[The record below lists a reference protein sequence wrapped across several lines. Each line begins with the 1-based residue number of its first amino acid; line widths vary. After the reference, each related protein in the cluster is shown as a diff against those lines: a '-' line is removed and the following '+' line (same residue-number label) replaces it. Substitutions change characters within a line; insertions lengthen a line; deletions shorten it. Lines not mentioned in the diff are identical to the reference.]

1 MSDQLDD
8 TDTARLL
15 PRDWLDRH
23 EGRLTGSADRAKR
36 GAVPR
41 RLSELRERI
50 TPPTADRTTPTDRGG
65 SVDRGGSADR
75 TAPRRRN
82 GLVDR
87 AATVDRAASA
97 WRSGSVAREAR
108 PRLGYGASD
117 RILVVGAGAA
127 GLAAAGEL
135 RRLGFAGHVTVLGGE
150 PEQPYDRPACSKGL
164 LNGHQKPADTRLP
177 VPGGVQVR
185 TGRRAA
191 ELDLAA
197 RVVTTE
203 TGETYAFDG
212 LVLAPG
218 DHSALNADW
227 AREAPGLRPLHGLR
241 DALAV
246 RRELRGAERVAIV
259 GGGLTGCET
268 ACAVREMAR
277 EAVIIDSKRCLM
289 HRAIGEPM
297 GRLVTWVHRHAGI
310 DLRLGRRVA
319 GAESRRGRWR
329 LSLDDGTAV
338 YADLVVLTT
347 GERPDVAWLEGS
359 GLDVSDGVRCDE
371 TLRALDIDGQPVPG
385 VVAAGSAASWPNPWN
400 AGEQTR
406 CGQWIAAL
414 EQGREAARTLLAGAE
429 TTAPVAVLPRFW
441 SQQSELRI
449 EVCGRLDPNAEVSLT
464 ELHPS
469 RRHHVRSGVL
479 ASYQVGGRLVGVAAV
494 NAPHA
499 FTAAARALLANPPV
513 AEQAPTPVAAPAPGV
528 RGGAAAQ
535 GSGSPSF
542 VPEPIY
548 SAAAPRLA
556 IVRR

>member
-1 MSDQLDD
+1 MSEELD
-8 TDTARLL
+8 TDTARLM
-15 PRDWLDRH
+15 PRDWLDQLRPDE
-23 EGRLTGSADRAKR
+23 EGTRALPGEEDRR
-36 GAVPR
+36 GPATQRP
-41 RLSELRERI
+41 SEL
-50 TPPTADRTTPTDRGG
+50 PG
-65 SVDRGGSADR
+65 
-75 TAPRRRN
+75 
-82 GLVDR
+82 R
-87 AATVDRAASA
+87 AA
-97 WRSGSVAREAR
+97 
-108 PRLGYGASD
+108 YGPSD

-135 RRLGFAGHVTVLGGE
+135 RRLGFGGHVTVLGGE
-150 PEQPYDRPACSKGL
+150 PDRPYDRPACSKGL

-177 VPGGVQVR
+177 VSRGVRVH

-212 LVLAPG
+212 LILAPG
-218 DHSALNADW
+218 DRSAPADW
-227 AREAPGLRPLHGLR
+227 ARPAPGLHQLHGVRDAMAIRRALR
-241 DALAV
+241 DA
-246 RRELRGAERVAIV
+246 GRVAIV

-268 ACAVREMAR
+268 ACAVRDMAR
-277 EAVIIDSKRCLM
+277 EAVLVDSRRYLM

-297 GRLVTWVHRHAGI
+297 GRLVTWVHRRAGI

-319 GAESRRGRWR
+319 SADSRRGRWQ
-329 LSLDDGTAV
+329 LSLDDGSVV
-338 YADLVVLTT
+338 YADLVVLTA
-347 GERPDVAWLEGS
+347 GERPDVAWLSGS

-371 TLRALDIDGQPVPG
+371 TLRALDGDGRPVPG

-400 AGEQTR
+400 AGEQSR

-414 EQGREAARTLLAGAE
+414 EQGREAARTLLAGE
-429 TTAPVAVLPRFW
+429 RTTAPVAVLPRFW

-449 EVCGRLDPNAEVSLT
+449 EVCGRLDPTAEVAVT
-464 ELHPS
+464 ELHPN
-469 RRHHVRSGVL
+469 RRQHVRSGVL
-479 ASYQVGGRLVGVAAV
+479 TSYHVDGRLVGVAAV

-513 AEQAPTPVAAPAPGV
+513 AEPTPTPVRQPKLPHPAARRVAGQHPTD
-528 RGGAAAQ
+528 Q
-535 GSGSPSF
+535 QF
-542 VPEPIY
+542 VPEPVD